1 MQDSVACR
9 GSVLWNAVT
18 YNYSALAN
26 DIPCRG
32 LRLKLIKSLDIFNK
46 FSFKITFASTLAVL
60 EKIILYIILDFR
72 TFVNI
77 PTLYSYLLL
86 VNAIRL

>member
-1 MQDSVACR
+1 M
-9 GSVLWNAVT
+9 T

-32 LRLKLIKSLDIFNK
+32 LRLKFKSLDIFNK
-46 FSFKITFASTLAVL
+46 FSFKITSASTLAVL
-60 EKIILYIILDFR
+60 EKIILYIILDFL

-86 VNAIRL
+86 VNAISL

>member
-1 MQDSVACR
+1 M
-9 GSVLWNAVT
+9 T

-26 DIPCRG
+26 DIPCRDF
-32 LRLKLIKSLDIFNK
+32 RLKLIKSLDIFNK

>member
-1 MQDSVACR
+1 MQDSVTCR

-46 FSFKITFASTLAVL
+46 FSFKITSASTLAVL
-60 EKIILYIILDFR
+60 EKTILYIILDFL

-77 PTLYSYLLL
+77 STLYSYLLF
-86 VNAIRL
+86 VNAISL

>member
-1 MQDSVACR
+1 M
-9 GSVLWNAVT
+9 T

-32 LRLKLIKSLDIFNK
+32 LRLKLKSLDIFDK
-46 FSFKITFASTLAVL
+46 FSFKITSAPTLVVL
-60 EKIILYIILDFR
+60 EKIILYTILDFL

-77 PTLYSYLLL
+77 STLYSYLLF
-86 VNAIRL
+86 VNAISL